1 MELVEV
7 EITGQAITARYGT
20 LNTGDI
26 LRTDAEFAKHLVED
40 CAAAKYTTA
49 KPVKQAIAPAAP
61 VARKRKA
68 SVAAAPAQA
77 AQGEAEPAADTSMGD
92 ASQSTAEDQGTD
104 EPVVESAA
112 GAVVAPE

>member
-49 KPVKQAIAPAAP
+49 KPVKQTKAIAPAAP
-61 VARKRKA
+61 VTRKRKA
-68 SVAAAPAQA
+68 GATAAPAEGA
-77 AQGEAEPAADTSMGD
+77 AEPTTASPLLDDVPSTAKDDQGEANPVALLAAN
-92 ASQSTAEDQGTD
+92 
-104 EPVVESAA
+104 SAT
-112 GAVVAPE
+112 E